1 MFKCRPVRS
10 GVHWVSMLVLTL
22 HNIFIRDMK
31 SGSKCTLNIFADD
44 TGLSGV
50 VDTKEGRGT
59 V

>member
-1 MFKCRPVRS
+1 M
-10 GVHWVSMLVLTL
+10 HWVSMLVLTL